1 MCLIAFAWQMHPCWP
16 LILIGNRDEW
26 HARAA
31 TEAGFQPDAPRVYGG
46 RDLEANGGW
55 LQVSANSR
63 LATVTNVRLGPATKS
78 APRSRGALVADFVR
92 DSIDAEPWLE
102 ALAPDAADY
111 GPFQLL
117 LWDGEQL
124 QLAGNQPGFFQRP
137 IEAGVHGLSNG
148 PFDAPWPKVQRLRG
162 ALEDWLDADATSN
175 EPDLA
180 PLFAGLA
187 DTRVASDDQLPDT
200 GVGFEMERWLSSPF
214 VMGERY
220 GTRCSSIVLVGREDI
235 RFVERRFGPNGVEQG
250 QSEARIDLR

>member
-1 MCLIAFAWQMHPCWP
+1 MCLIAFAWKMHPRWP

-31 TEAGFQPDAPRVYGG
+31 TEAGFQPDAPPVYGG

-55 LQVSANSR
+55 LQVSARAR
-63 LATVTNVRLGPATKS
+63 LAAVTNVRLGPATRS

-92 DSIDAEPWLE
+92 DTINGERWLD

-124 QLAGNQPGFFQRP
+124 LLAGNQPSFFQQP

-148 PFDAPWPKVQRLRG
+148 PFDAPWPKVRRLRA
-162 ALEDWLDADATSN
+162 ALEDWLAADTTSS
-175 EPDLA
+175 EPGLE
-180 PLFAGLA
+180 PLFTVLA
-187 DTRVASDDQLPDT
+187 DTRIAPDDELPDT
-200 GVGFEMERWLSSPF
+200 GVGLEMERWLSSPF
-214 VMGERY
+214 VMGDRY
-220 GTRCSSIVLVGREDI
+220 GTRCSSIVLVGRDQI
-235 RFVERRFGPNGVEQG
+235 TFVERRFGPDGIEQG
-250 QSEARIDLR
+250 QSEATIPLS